1 MVSSKRIEGIVTMK
15 KNVFILIALTAFVL
29 CGCATDVS
37 RTGLRMHP
45 SWDRNKDG
53 INDCEDDGS
62 CDDSIDY
69 TKPRAD

>member
-1 MVSSKRIEGIVTMK
+1 MKR
-15 KNVFILIALTAFVL
+15 NLFIWIAMIALTFF
-29 CGCATDVS
+29 GCVS
-37 RTGLRMHP
+37 NVSKVGMHP
-45 SWDRNKDG
+45 SWDKNNDG